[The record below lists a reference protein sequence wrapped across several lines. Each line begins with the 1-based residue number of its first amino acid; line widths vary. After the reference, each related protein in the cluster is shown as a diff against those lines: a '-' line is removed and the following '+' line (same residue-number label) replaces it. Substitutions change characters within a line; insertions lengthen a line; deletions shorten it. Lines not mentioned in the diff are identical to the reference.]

1 MVQDRF
7 NRLHRD
13 LATAMIAFH
22 EAGRRRLGMTAA
34 ERKCAGLIAELDE
47 TTPKQLA
54 EATGLSTGAIT
65 GIVDRLE
72 RAGYARREPN
82 PKDRRSVIIR
92 PMNTERLARD
102 TQPIFASLTAAMSKL
117 DASYTADE
125 RALILKHLEDT
136 IGVLRDEIEKIEIV
150 ASGLIRVRFPT
161 SAAKTVGS
169 RLKAGMTPPKSEN
182 PWAFAAASS
191 ACRTSAN
198 RRFSTR

>member
-1 MVQDRF
+1 MIQDRF

-22 EAGRRRLGMTAA
+22 EAGARRLGMTAA

-47 TTPKQLA
+47 TTPKRLA
-54 EATGLSTGAIT
+54 DATGLSTGAIT

-72 RAGYARREPN
+72 RAGYARRELN

-92 PMNTERLARD
+92 PMNTERLARH

-136 IGVLRDEIEKIEIV
+136 IGVLRTEMEKIE
-150 ASGLIRVRFPT
+150 
-161 SAAKTVGS
+161 
-169 RLKAGMTPPKSEN
+169 
-182 PWAFAAASS
+182 SS
-191 ACRTSAN
+191 PRA
-198 RRFSTR
+198 